1 MVSDSEQL
9 KPVMLLH
16 NDFLMDDKS
25 ARYDADVRVLTYWMP
40 TTYYGSQR
48 VSVHFMNGYPKM
60 VVVIYGG
67 TDIRSS
73 AIKTVG
79 QLRMALA
86 LAGLEEVKIV
96 NP

>member
-1 MVSDSEQL
+1 MVSDDEKL

-40 TTYYGSQR
+40 TTYYGPQR

-79 QLRMALA
+79 QLRMAFA
-86 LAGLEEVKIV
+86 LAGLDIKIE

>member
-1 MVSDSEQL
+1 MVNDNELL

-79 QLRMALA
+79 QLRQAFA
-86 LAGLEEVKIV
+86 LAGLDIKIE

>member
-1 MVSDSEQL
+1 MVNDSEQL

-40 TTYYGSQR
+40 TTYYGPQR

-79 QLRMALA
+79 QLRQAFS
-86 LAGLEEVKIV
+86 LAGLDIKIE

>member
-1 MVSDSEQL
+1 MVSDEEKR
-9 KPVMLLH
+9 KPVLLLH

-40 TTYYGSQR
+40 TTYYGPQR
-48 VSVHFMNGYPKM
+48 VSVHFMNGEPKM
-60 VVVIYGG
+60 VCILYQG

-79 QLRMALA
+79 QLRQAFD
-86 LAGLEEVKIV
+86 LAGLDIKIE